1 MLSQKTK
8 SKKTN
13 SSSQRIGSIMDGF
26 LSKLQR
32 YSTNDGPGIRTVV
45 YAVGCPMNCL
55 WCINPE
61 LIGEAAKF
69 LYHPKRCIGCGACVA
84 QSGRPPHPAGEDL
97 DISPDTSGLEES
109 SVVCYYDA
117 YERTGGVVDAKE
129 LVYGLLRDK
138 SYYDQSG
145 GGVTFSG
152 GDAGMQTEFFCD
164 VAKLL
169 RYHEVHIA
177 LDTAGYF
184 PWDKLAPLV
193 AAVDLVLYD
202 IKTLSRTLHK
212 RYTGVD
218 NQMILENAMR
228 IADTGKD
235 MTVRMILVPGV
246 NDSEDEIVGRLK
258 FAKNLGKH
266 VKVELIKYRKL
277 EEGKYASL
285 GMIEMMEGTPECTD
299 DLAEHAAN
307 HARNMGLAVSIT
319 G

>member
-1 MLSQKTK
+1 
-8 SKKTN
+8 
-13 SSSQRIGSIMDGF
+13 MDGF

-32 YSTNDGPGIRTVV
+32 YSTKDGPGIRTVV

-61 LIGEAAKF
+61 LIGDAAKF
-69 LYHPKRCIGCGACVA
+69 LYHPRRCLGCGACVA
-84 QSGRPPHPAGEDL
+84 QSGGTVRTVLEDL
-97 DISPDTSGLEES
+97 DANGDNANLEAS

-117 YERTGGVVDAKE
+117 YKRTGGVVTDKD
-129 LVYGLLRDK
+129 LIYGLLRDK

-152 GDAGMQTEFFCD
+152 GDPGIQAEFFCE
-164 VAKLL
+164 VAKQL
-169 RYHEVHIA
+169 RYHEVHVA

-218 NQMILENAMR
+218 NQMILENALR

-235 MTVRMILVPGV
+235 MTVRMLLVPGV

-258 FAKNLGKH
+258 FVKNLGKH

-285 GMIEMMEGTPECTD
+285 SMIEMMEGTPECTD

-307 HARNMGLAVSIT
+307 HARNMGLAVSIN